1 MLAAGRRTD
10 NGQRMAASFQELV
23 DYFHELATEDVSH
36 TDGTYMGH
44 CFTVYRD
51 MKRWGFDEDL
61 ARAGLFHSIYGT
73 GLFQRFKLP
82 VEKRNEVRELIGE
95 RAERLAYLNCA
106 IIYDEFDEELARGGE
121 PFRMTSRLTGEP
133 IELDREELEDLLRV
147 HLVDRLEQIPRSKAF
162 AWRKDVF
169 REMAKR
175 LGPEAQAEFDRV
187 YALEAPG

>member
-23 DYFHELATEDVSH
+23 DYFHALATEDVEH
-36 TDGTYMGH
+36 TEGTYMGH

-82 VEKRNEVRELIGE
+82 VEKREEVRELIGE

-106 IIYDEFDEELARGGE
+106 IIYDEFDEELARHGE
-121 PFRMTSRLTGEP
+121 TFRMTSRLTGEL
-133 IELDREELEDLLRV
+133 IELEKTELEDLLRV
-147 HLVDRLEQIPRSKAF
+147 HLVDRLEQIPRSQAWD
-162 AWRKDVF
+162 WRKDAF
-169 REMAKR
+169 REIANR
-175 LGPEAQAEFDRV
+175 LGPQARAEFERV
-187 YALEAPG
+187 YALQATG